1 MSRRLNYSQ
10 AAPEFFKKF
19 QALSQALHS
28 DTLNQE
34 LGNLIDIR
42 SSQLN
47 GCAFCLDMHVKQA
60 KLQGERELRLH
71 HIAIWRES
79 SLFNERERAVLEWT
93 EALTKLPPHGISDAL
108 YEEVHKVF
116 SEEELATLTF
126 RIVSINGWNRL
137 AIAFRNAPGS
147 MDKFMGLDT
156 AGLS

>member
-19 QALSQALHS
+19 QALSQVLQS
-28 DTLNQE
+28 DPLNQE

-79 SLFNERERAVLEWT
+79 TLFNARERAVLEWT
-93 EALTKLPPHGISDAL
+93 EALTQLPPHGISDTL
-108 YEEVHKVF
+108 YEAVREVF
-116 SEEELATLTF
+116 SEEELAALTF

-137 AIAFRNAPGS
+137 SIAFRNPPGS
-147 MDKFMGLDT
+147 MDKLLGLDK
-156 AGLS
+156 AGLN